1 MHKLV
6 ALAIVLVTS
15 SAGASTVHGDQAMS
29 LTYALR
35 YAGVSSTS
43 AKSVRTF
50 KLATADCTK
59 TIGDGA
65 NVDDFQCTL
74 GTKHIKDVT
83 AYLLYTAI
91 RGAGFT
97 LSVTDDGKPRV
108 SAKALTCVLDPSKG
122 ADDQYTCA
130 ADGIVAKPAAP
141 SGGKPGDIV
150 QPLRIE
156 KQ

>member
-1 MHKLV
+1 MNKLV
-6 ALAIVLVTS
+6 PLAIVLVS
-15 SAGASTVHGDQAMS
+15 STVNAGTVHGDQAMS

-50 KLATADCTK
+50 KLAAAECTK
-59 TIGDGA
+59 TMGDGG
-65 NVDDFQCTL
+65 NVDDFQCTV
-74 GTKHIKDVT
+74 GTRHIKDVT
-83 AYLLYTAI
+83 AYVLYTAI
-91 RGAGFT
+91 RGAGFA

-108 SAKALTCVLDPSKG
+108 SAKALTCVLDPSKV
-122 ADDQYTCA
+122 ADEQYTCT
-130 ADGIVAKPAAP
+130 ADGIVAKPPAP

-150 QPLRIE
+150 QPVKIE